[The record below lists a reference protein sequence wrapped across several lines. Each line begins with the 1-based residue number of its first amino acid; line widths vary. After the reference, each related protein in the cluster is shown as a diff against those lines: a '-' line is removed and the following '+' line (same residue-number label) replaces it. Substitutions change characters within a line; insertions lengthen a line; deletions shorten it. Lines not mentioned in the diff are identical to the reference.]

1 MKKMK
6 WAERSA
12 RFTVHN
18 ESNIESGSAHR
29 KHRRKVS
36 LRVYL
41 NNKEPQPR
49 DADTRAKVLIVG
61 GKTYDFCFVLQ
72 ALAWLCLNANGSG
85 SQTLFCMRFEDV
97 FMKKMPSCFD
107 NEFKEWK
114 KKRKSNVYLHV
125 GCSIGGESSRW
136 IFNSNYVF
144 RFLCA
149 PFFMVAVL
157 CNLRV
162 AIVNCYDA
170 NFGYSERMN
179 GGIETKLRINNR
191 RTKSALNINN
201 TSMYTYKKI

>member
-114 KKRKSNVYLHV
+114 KNENPMSTYMLVVQLVASRHDEF
-125 GCSIGGESSRW
+125 SIRIMCLGFYVRLFLWSLFCVICASR
-136 IFNSNYVF
+136 
-144 RFLCA
+144 L
-149 PFFMVAVL
+149 
-157 CNLRV
+157 
-162 AIVNCYDA
+162 
-170 NFGYSERMN
+170 
-179 GGIETKLRINNR
+179 
-191 RTKSALNINN
+191 
-201 TSMYTYKKI
+201 